1 MANKF
6 RIQDGIISQGEG
18 IFEGVKTPSVSY
30 SGNIDLN
37 ITGVEFVGY
46 IDDGFGGSPGATLHV
61 TSITSGTITDGM
73 TIYGAGLPAEGW
85 TLTFGTVM
93 APQGSGGTGNYYLS
107 GANLLIASQTFN
119 GPPSKSWAFQSDGK
133 LALPAGG
140 DIVDSTG
147 TSVLG
152 GGGSG
157 TQGIQG
163 LQGADGVQG
172 ITGADGLQGLPGMDG
187 SPGTPGI
194 DGAPGADGLQGTE
207 GLQGTQ
213 GLQGP
218 AGNESNT
225 TVIQISSD
233 PPLNPVVGQ
242 VYYDS
247 DDGEIYICTVASPT
261 ATWVDSSPST
271 TYGDSNVTTLLSSFG
286 ANTITTTGD
295 ITAGEVLTDT
305 VTGTGTDVTLE
316 AGSYSFVFDNT
327 GKATMPGALEVTG
340 TATING
346 TSSNVTRRA
355 FGLVETD
362 TYVTLDDIKAKVT
375 SSSQLSLMLVSG
387 SWQGTGWTETF
398 QGGGTP
404 AVNNWINLPLSSGFD
419 NASGAMPN
427 QGNGC
432 RCVISDQT
440 PSAKVYQITVVRSGT
455 TGAMWNISIERLV

>member
-30 SGNIDLN
+30 GSDIDLN

-46 IDDGFGGSPGATLHV
+46 IDDGFGGSPGSTLHV

-73 TIYGAGLPAEGW
+73 TIYGAGLPVEGW

-107 GANLLIASQTFN
+107 GANLLISSQTFN
-119 GPPSKSWAFQSDGK
+119 GPPSKSWSFQSDGK

-187 SPGTPGI
+187 APGTPGI
-194 DGAPGADGLQGTE
+194 DGAPGSPGMDGSPGADGLQGIE
-207 GLQGTQ
+207 GAQGTQ
-213 GLQGP
+213 GLQGLIGP
-218 AGNESNT
+218 VAGSDTQVIFNDASTAGASSNLT
-225 TVIQISSD
+225 FNKSTNLLTVTGNVS
-233 PPLNPVVGQ
+233 VTG
-242 VYYDS
+242 
-247 DDGEIYICTVASPT
+247 T
-261 ATWVDSSPST
+261 
-271 TYGDSNVTTLLSSFG
+271 DSNV
-286 ANTITTTGD
+286 I
-295 ITAGEVLTDT
+295 
-305 VTGTGTDVTLE
+305 
-316 AGSYSFVFDNT
+316 
-327 GKATMPGALEVTG
+327 
-340 TATING
+340 
-346 TSSNVTRRA
+346 RRA
-355 FGLVETD
+355 YGLVAAD
-362 TYVTLDDIKAKVT
+362 TYVTLDDLKARVT
-375 SSSQLSLMLVSG
+375 SSTSQLSLMLTTG
-387 SWQGTGWTETF
+387 TWQGTGWTETF

-404 AVNNWINLPLSSGFD
+404 SVNNWVNLPLETGFD

-440 PSAKVYQITVVRSGT
+440 PNAKVYQITVVRSGT
-455 TGAMWNISIERLV
+455 SSAMWNICIERLV